1 VCNQSED
8 GLTQLVEVKSLG
20 GTNFVRPDR
29 VLSIQVTPAG
39 TTLIVMEGG
48 TVVNSSET
56 TRVVAARLQAA
67 LLEDQDALMA
77 V

>member
-1 VCNQSED
+1 MCNQSEA

>member
-1 VCNQSED
+1 MCNQSED